1 MRLQS
6 SCPLY
11 TVPYGAGGS
20 ASKTGHPFAMGL
32 SVLLWTL
39 SGCVGLPVGCLV
51 SLGYGCWLLPQSKP
65 EREPTTRT
73 EALVSPQI

>member
-6 SCPLY
+6 SCPLH

-20 ASKTGHPFAMGL
+20 ASKTGHPFPMGL
-32 SVLLWTL
+32 SVLLRTL
-39 SGCVGLPVGCLV
+39 SGRVGLPIGCLV
-51 SLGYGCWLLPQSKP
+51 SLGHGCRLLPQSKP
-65 EREPTTRT
+65 EREPMTRT